1 MRIIIVFMEQKH
13 IWLIWCCQFDS
24 RRFPKIS
31 HENSMLKFFLK
42 FYSNKISRSEYH
54 KLWIVRQ
61 IVEMYQY
68 PAKYPYV
75 LNK

>member
-1 MRIIIVFMEQKH
+1 
-13 IWLIWCCQFDS
+13 
-24 RRFPKIS
+24 
-31 HENSMLKFFLK
+31 MLKFFLK

-54 KLWIVRQ
+54 KLRIIGQ